1 MASASTAA
9 KRVNPILVVT
19 FMAPEVVE
27 GEGELEP
34 EVEVELAPEVR
45 SGTGGPVAVAPTPP
59 LTGPL
64 SGVVTSLLPIAFA
77 AARYA
82 VKVFPVRGALILPT
96 IPNPQC
102 RGCLQKYQMGFSSV
116 TLRVKVDPNVKPESK
131 PPGVFVAVS
140 AGRYV
145 HGSAKVD

>member
-27 GEGELEP
+27 GELEP
-34 EVEVELAPEVR
+34 EVEVEVAPEVR
-45 SGTGGPVAVAPTPP
+45 SGTGGPVAVAPTPAM
-59 LTGPL
+59 TGPL

-82 VKVFPVRGALILPT
+82 VKVFPVWGALILPT
-96 IPNPQC
+96 IPIPQC
-102 RGCLQKYQMGFSSV
+102 RGCLQKYQMGFSLV
-116 TLRVKVDPNVKPESK
+116 TLMVKVDPDVKPESK
-131 PPGVFVAVS
+131 PAGEFAAVS
-140 AGRYV
+140 AARYV
-145 HGSAKVD
+145 HGFAKVD

>member
-9 KRVNPILVVT
+9 KRANPILVVT

-27 GEGELEP
+27 GEVEP

-45 SGTGGPVAVAPTPP
+45 SGTGGPVAVAPTPAI
-59 LTGPL
+59 TGPL

-77 AARYA
+77 AARN
-82 VKVFPVRGALILPT
+82 VGKVFPVSGALILPT

-102 RGCLQKYQMGFSSV
+102 RGCLQKYQMGVSAV
-116 TLRVKVDPNVKPESK
+116 TLMVKVDPDVKLESK
-131 PPGVFVAVS
+131 PAGEFVEAS
-140 AGRYV
+140 AARYV
-145 HGSAKVD
+145 HGFAKVD